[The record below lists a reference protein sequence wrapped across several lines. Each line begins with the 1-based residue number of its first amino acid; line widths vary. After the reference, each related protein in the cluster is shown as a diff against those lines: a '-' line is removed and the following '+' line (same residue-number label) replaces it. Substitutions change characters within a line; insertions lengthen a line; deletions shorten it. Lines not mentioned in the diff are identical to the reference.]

1 MSCCWCASDQLRR
14 HYNVGRY
21 WLEVE
26 LDDLTHFDAG
36 LAEKVT
42 KQPAEHLQLV
52 SRLVDYCGT
61 GDHRILQTL

>member
-1 MSCCWCASDQLRR
+1 MLNYICSDQLRR

-26 LDDLTHFDAG
+26 LEDLTHFDAE
-36 LAEKVT
+36 LAEKIT

-52 SRLVDYCGT
+52 SRVIAIPGL
-61 GDHRILQTL
+61 ILP